1 VSLLDGVKRLVILD
15 QGSGNSARADPRG
28 ADIRVAAYARAD
40 SGRAAAKTAG
50 HGYVTTARCQLE
62 WTGRMILPWDL
73 GDPL

>member
-1 VSLLDGVKRLVILD
+1 VQRLVILH

-28 ADIRVAAYARAD
+28 ADVTMTADAQAD
-40 SGRAAAKTAG
+40 SGRAAAHTAG
-50 HGYVTTARCQLE
+50 PRLRDYRALPLE